1 MASEEHD
8 ALTVTSRV
16 EALER
21 RLKLIAIATVAAVA
35 ASIGLAGTAVYLT
48 WSAGV
53 RLRQGGIEARRFALV
68 DEHGRARAV
77 LSVQENGGAS
87 LYLTDATGTPRATLG
102 VGRDGVPAVGLGDKD
117 GTLRAAMAVA
127 ADGGGSIGFLDGHQN
142 VRARLGLRPDAVPAL
157 DIFDDAQRDRVLLS
171 VEPGRSLLR
180 IADRSGQTRI
190 GLGLSAGSP
199 RIVVFDENGA
209 PVGQLP

>member
-1 MASEEHD
+1 MTSEEHD
-8 ALTVTSRV
+8 ALTVASRV

-21 RLKLIAIATVAAVA
+21 RLKVIVVVTLAAA
-35 ASIGLAGTAVYLT
+35 AMVGLAGAAVFLT
-48 WSAGV
+48 WSAGF

-68 DEHGRARAV
+68 DEHGRPRAV
-77 LSVQENGGAS
+77 LSVQENGAAS
-87 LYLTDATGTPRATLG
+87 LYLTDGKGTPRATLG
-102 VGRDGVPAVGLGDKD
+102 VGKDGVPALGLGDED

-127 ADGGGSIGFLDGHQN
+127 ADGGCSLGFFDGHQN

-199 RIVVFDENGA
+199 GIVVFDQNGA